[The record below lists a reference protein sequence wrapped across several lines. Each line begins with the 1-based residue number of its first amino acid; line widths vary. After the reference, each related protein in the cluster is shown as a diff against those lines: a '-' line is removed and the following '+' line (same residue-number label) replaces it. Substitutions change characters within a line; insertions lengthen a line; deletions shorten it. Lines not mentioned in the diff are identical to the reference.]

1 MDALAT
7 VVSNALRNGDLA
19 AMTALLAN
27 DVRWGA
33 PEQSVPTCTSNSQV
47 LRWYEN
53 AQLAGASADV
63 VETVVLGQNIL
74 LGLNVRRDTGP
85 DIESTPAI
93 RWQVMS
99 VEDDKIAEIR
109 GYDSR
114 VEAER
119 FATSGTSNWSLRGQ

>member
-7 VVSNALRNGDLA
+7 VVSSALQNGDLA
-19 AMTALLAN
+19 AITALLAN

-33 PEQSVPTCTSNSQV
+33 PEQSVPTCTSKSQV

-63 VETVVLGQNIL
+63 VETIVLGQNIL
-74 LGLNVRRDTGP
+74 LGLKVRRDTGP
-85 DIESTPAI
+85 DTESTTFV

-119 FATSGTSNWSLRGQ
+119 FATSGTSNW

>member
-7 VVSNALRNGDLA
+7 VVSNALRNGDLV

-27 DVRWGA
+27 DVRWGD
-33 PEQSVPTCTSNSQV
+33 PDQSVPTCTSNSQV

>member
-7 VVSNALRNGDLA
+7 VVSNALRNGDLV

-27 DVRWGA
+27 DVRWGD
-33 PEQSVPTCTSNSQV
+33 PEQSVPTCTSNGQV

-85 DIESTPAI
+85 DTESTPAI

>member
-27 DVRWGA
+27 DVRWGD
-33 PEQSVPTCTSNSQV
+33 PDQSVPTCTSNSQV

>member
-7 VVSNALRNGDLA
+7 VVSSALQNGDLA
-19 AMTALLAN
+19 AITALLAN

-33 PEQSVPTCTSNSQV
+33 PEQSVPTCTSKSQV

-53 AQLAGASADV
+53 AKLAGASADV
-63 VETVVLGQNIL
+63 VETIVLGQNIL
-74 LGLNVRRDTGP
+74 LGLKVRRDTGP
-85 DIESTPAI
+85 DTESTTFV

-119 FATSGTSNWSLRGQ
+119 FATSGTSNW